1 MFAIDSNLLFG
12 MLMLTNIFTG
22 LLALKYYTL
31 YILDSTNDKG
41 AKDGK
46 RWSFLYKWY
55 RGNKDVK

>member
-46 RWSFLYKWY
+46 R
-55 RGNKDVK
+55 